1 MEFLKTFYENN
12 FEWLSIPKIN
22 AIDIVEIA
30 IIAFFV
36 YQILLWI
43 KNSKAWF
50 LLKGIIVILVF
61 VLFAV
66 VFEMNTILWIV
77 KNIVGIAVTAVVV
90 VF

>member
-1 MEFLKTFYENN
+1 MPNMTVT
-12 FEWLSIPKIN
+12 
-22 AIDIVEIA
+22 DIVEIA

-61 VLFAV
+61 VMIAV
-66 VFEMNTILWIV
+66 IFEMNTILWIF
-77 KNIVGIAVTAVVV
+77 KSILSIAVVAVAVV
-90 VF
+90 FQPELRRALEQ

>member
-1 MEFLKTFYENN
+1 MEFLKKFYENN
-12 FEWLSIPKIN
+12 LFWMSMPN
-22 AIDIVEIA
+22 MTVTDIVEIA

-61 VLFAV
+61 VIDRKSV
-66 VFEMNTILWIV
+66 V
-77 KNIVGIAVTAVVV
+77 
-90 VF
+90 